1 MRAPRPALTASPA
14 TRPARRAASTAPCW
28 ATPGEDSPEGI
39 VFAAGEPATGD
50 TLDQR
55 TTVLE
60 KPAAPVGFKDAE
72 REIVQT
78 QRGDTM
84 MALMMRHGATRDEAS
99 DIVRALGLD
108 TRVVPEGIPVEI
120 MKVTAADRPAGKR
133 PVHVAVN
140 RSDGKKIAVALAYS
154 GRFVPMTSSIA
165 AAGQPGGD
173 LAAGGPRANLYQSI
187 YATGLKNGI
196 PEDLVKAMVRIF
208 FFDVDF
214 QRPASPGDKLEVF
227 FADPEAEEFAEEGP
241 EVLYAALTVRGET
254 RKFYR
259 FRTPDDGVVDYY
271 DETGRSAKK
280 FLMRKPIRNGRF
292 RSGFGMR
299 RHPILGYKRMHKGVD
314 WAAPRGTPLM
324 AAGDGTIVE
333 AGWKSGYG
341 RWIKIRHANGY
352 ESGYAHQQKF
362 APGIAKG
369 VRVTQGQVIGYVGTT
384 GLSTGPHLHYELR
397 VNGRLVDPMR
407 IRLPRGRTLD
417 GAILRAFERERA
429 RIEALMNKPPV
440 STRLASAR

>member
-1 MRAPRPALTASPA
+1 M
-14 TRPARRAASTAPCW
+14 
-28 ATPGEDSPEGI
+28 
-39 VFAAGEPATGD
+39 
-50 TLDQR
+50 
-55 TTVLE
+55 
-60 KPAAPVGFKDAE
+60 
-72 REIVQT
+72 
-78 QRGDTM
+78 
-84 MALMMRHGATRDEAS
+84 
-99 DIVRALGLD
+99 
-108 TRVVPEGIPVEI
+108 
-120 MKVTAADRPAGKR
+120 
-133 PVHVAVN
+133 
-140 RSDGKKIAVALAYS
+140 
-154 GRFVPMTSSIA
+154 
-165 AAGQPGGD
+165 
-173 LAAGGPRANLYQSI
+173 
-187 YATGLKNGI
+187 
-196 PEDLVKAMVRIF
+196 
-208 FFDVDF
+208 
-214 QRPASPGDKLEVF
+214 
-227 FADPEAEEFAEEGP
+227 
-241 EVLYAALTVRGET
+241 RGET